1 MPTIGLIG
9 LGNAGRPIGERIL
22 ARGYALTVYDLNPT
36 TVENM
41 VRRGARG
48 AASAEAAVSDITLT
62 VLPSSIEVRQA
73 VFGETGAFETLRPG
87 MTFIDLSGTD
97 PDCARELQSRLEE
110 KRAAFLGGTIHASGA
125 PAVVIPQGQFTI
137 AVGGKRE
144 IVAGC
149 IGFLK
154 EVAQTIICLPEPWM
168 PKAFK
173 IAVIM
178 YSTANNIASAEI
190 CSWLTAQ
197 GADPK
202 LFLKLLRTT
211 GSQASAARMEEFMK
225 RNNNHGGALSNS
237 YKDIRQALEVAAQL
251 QIPMPLLS
259 MTNQIQDMGRANGL
273 TRLNSPAAMGK
284 LYELITG
291 TDLSAATM
299 NVDKKL
305 PESREPRVVYLED

>member
-9 LGNAGRPIGERIL
+9 LGNAGAAHRRTNP
-22 ARGYALTVYDLNPT
+22 RGGYTLTVYDLNPAT
-36 TVENM
+36 MENM

-48 AASAEAAVSDITLT
+48 AASAKEVVSDITLT

-73 VFGETGAFETLRPG
+73 VFGEAGAFETIQPG

-97 PDCARELQSRLEE
+97 PDCARELQSGLEE
-110 KRAAFLGGTIHASGA
+110 KQAAFLGGTIHASGA
-125 PAVVIPQGQFTI
+125 PAIVIPQGQFTI

-144 IVAGC
+144 IIDGC

-154 EVAQTIICLPEPWM
+154 ELAQTIICLSAPWM

-178 YSTANNIASAEI
+178 YATANSIATAEI

-211 GSQASAARMEEFMK
+211 GSQASAARLEEFMK
-225 RNNNHGGALSNS
+225 RDNNNGGALSNS
-237 YKDIRQALEVAAQL
+237 YKDIRQALEVAAAL

-259 MTNQIQDMGRANGL
+259 MANQIQEMGRARGL

-299 NVDKKL
+299 NADKKL
-305 PESREPRVVYLED
+305 PDSHEPRVIYLAD

>member
-22 ARGYALTVYDLNPT
+22 ALGYTLTVYDLNPA

-41 VRRGARG
+41 VGRGARG
-48 AASAEAAVSDITLT
+48 AASAKEAVSDITLT
-62 VLPSSIEVRQA
+62 VLPSSIEVRRA
-73 VFGETGAFETLRPG
+73 VFGEEGGFETIQPG

-97 PDCARELQSRLEE
+97 PDCPRELQSRLEA
-110 KRAAFLGGTIHASGA
+110 KQAAFLGGTIHANGA
-125 PAVVIPQGQFTI
+125 PAIVIPQGQFTI

-144 IVAGC
+144 VIDGC

-154 EVAQTIICLPEPWM
+154 ALAQTIICLPAPWM

-178 YSTANNIASAEI
+178 YATANNIATAEI

-202 LFLKLLRTT
+202 LFLKLLQTT
-211 GSQASAARMEEFMK
+211 GSQASAARLEEFMK
-225 RNNNHGGALSNS
+225 RDNNNGGALSNS
-237 YKDIRQALEVAAQL
+237 YKDTRQALEVAAAL

-259 MTNQIQDMGRANGL
+259 MANQIQEMGRASGL

-291 TDLSAATM
+291 ADLSVATM
-299 NVDKKL
+299 NADKKM
-305 PESREPRVVYLED
+305 PDSREPRVIYLED

>member
-22 ARGYALTVYDLNPT
+22 ARGYTLTVYDLNHAT
-36 TVENM
+36 LETM
-41 VRRGARG
+41 VRRGACG
-48 AASAEAAVSDITLT
+48 AASAKEAVSDITLT
-62 VLPSSIEVRQA
+62 VLPSSIEVRRA
-73 VFGETGAFETLRPG
+73 VFGEDGGFETIQPG

-97 PDCARELQSRLEE
+97 PDCARELQSRLEA
-110 KRAAFLGGTIHASGA
+110 KQAAFLGGTIHASGA
-125 PAVVIPQGQFTI
+125 PAIVIPQGRFTI

-144 IVAGC
+144 VIDGC

-154 EVAQTIICLPEPWM
+154 ALAQTIICLPAPWM

-178 YSTANNIASAEI
+178 YATANNIATAEI

-202 LFLKLLRTT
+202 LFLKLLQTT
-211 GSQASAARMEEFMK
+211 GSQASAARLEEFMK
-225 RNNNHGGALSNS
+225 RNNNNGGALSNS
-237 YKDIRQALEVAAQL
+237 YKDLRQALEVAAAL

-259 MTNQIQDMGRANGL
+259 MANQIQEMGRASGL

-291 TDLSAATM
+291 ADLSVATM
-299 NVDKKL
+299 NADKKM
-305 PESREPRVVYLED
+305 PDSREPRVIYLEN

>member
-22 ARGYALTVYDLNPT
+22 AQGHTLTVYDLDPA
-36 TVENM
+36 TVEDM
-41 VRRGARG
+41 VRRGARS
-48 AASAEAAVSDITLT
+48 AACPKEAVSDITLT
-62 VLPSSIEVRQA
+62 VLPSSNEVRRA
-73 VFGETGAFETLRPG
+73 VFGEAGVLEAIQPG
-87 MTFIDLSGTD
+87 MSFIDLSGTD
-97 PDCARELQSRLEE
+97 PDCARELQTRVEG

-125 PAVVIPQGQFTI
+125 PAIVIPHGQFTI

-144 IVAGC
+144 TVESC
-149 IGFLK
+149 IDFLK
-154 EVAQTIICLPEPWM
+154 ELAQTIICLPESWM

-178 YSTANNIASAEI
+178 YATANNIATAEI

-202 LFLKLLRTT
+202 LFLKLLQTT
-211 GSQASAARMEEFMK
+211 GSQASAARLEEFMK

-237 YKDIRQALEVAAQL
+237 YKDIRQALEVAATL
-251 QIPMPLLS
+251 RLPMPLLS
-259 MTNQIQDMGRANGL
+259 MANQLQEMGRARGL

-299 NVDKKL
+299 SVEKKL
-305 PESREPRVVYLED
+305 PESRESRVVYLGD